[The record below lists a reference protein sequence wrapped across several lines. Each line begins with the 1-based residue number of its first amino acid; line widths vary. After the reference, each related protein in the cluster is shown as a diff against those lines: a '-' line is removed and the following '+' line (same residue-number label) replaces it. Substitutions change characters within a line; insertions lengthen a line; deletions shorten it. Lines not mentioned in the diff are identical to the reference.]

1 VAINGGVFMN
11 STVKNLYTDE
21 ELTRMEICNFI
32 NEGAKDIKDGNLLEF
47 DEVFNELEERYADI

>member
-1 VAINGGVFMN
+1 MN